1 MILPLCCALL
11 RPHLEYCI
19 HVWSAQYWRDT
30 DLLERVQRR
39 AANVIHGMEYLFCE
53 EDRLRELGLLSLEKR
68 RLRGDLIAAFQCL
81 KGSSKKEGGRLLSR
95 VCCDRRGNGC
105 SLMRIDLG

>member
-1 MILPLCCALL
+1 MVDGKLDMSQQCALTAQKASRTLGCIKRCVTSRSREVILPLCCALL

-19 HVWSAQYWRDT
+19 HVWSAQYRRDT

-39 AANVIHGMEYLFCE
+39 AANVIHGMEHLSCE

-68 RLRGDLIAAFQCL
+68 KF
-81 KGSSKKEGGRLLSR
+81 
-95 VCCDRRGNGC
+95 
-105 SLMRIDLG
+105 

>member
-19 HVWSAQYWRDT
+19 HVWSAQYRRDT

-53 EDRLRELGLLSLEKR
+53 EDRLRELGLLSLEKV
-68 RLRGDLIAAFQCL
+68 LR
-81 KGSSKKEGGRLLSR
+81 
-95 VCCDRRGNGC
+95 
-105 SLMRIDLG
+105 

>member
-1 MILPLCCALL
+1 VDGKLDMSQQCALTAQKASRTLGCIKRCVTSRSREVILPLCCALL

-39 AANVIHGMEYLFCE
+39 AANVIHGMEHLSCE

-68 RLRGDLIAAFQCL
+68 KF
-81 KGSSKKEGGRLLSR
+81 
-95 VCCDRRGNGC
+95 
-105 SLMRIDLG
+105 